1 MLGCERLIE
10 PSTMLKGYAAGN
22 TKHIDSHKQHKVVLL
37 QKWQNNTIA
46 FPMVGPTAILL

>member
-1 MLGCERLIE
+1 MLSFDRLVK

-22 TKHIDSHKQHKVVLL
+22 TKHLDSLKQHKVVLL